1 MKHQEQPMRTTSTR
15 ILSRPTGLA
24 GLAVLACLGACA
36 STAPQSF
43 GDGSVGIGPQYMRG
57 AFERSAPEIGEPM
70 PDLIVYDEAGTELR
84 LREVLS
90 GRHTVLIL
98 GCLT

>member
-1 MKHQEQPMRTTSTR
+1 MKHEEQQMKTTSTSF
-15 ILSRPTGLA
+15 LVGLA
-24 GLAVLACLGACA
+24 AVACLGACT
-36 STAPQSF
+36 STAPPPGGQRL
-43 GDGSVGIGPQYMRG
+43 GGSSEDIGPQYMRG

-70 PDLIVYDEAGTELR
+70 PDLSVYDSAGQELR

-90 GRHTVLIL
+90 GRYTVLIL